1 MRGSVNRILAAV
13 ALIMSFAA
21 PLAAGPY
28 EDAVAAYEAGDYVTA
43 YRLQLPVAEEG
54 FAKAQVNL
62 GIMYAYGRGVPR
74 DDAKAVEWFRRAA
87 DQGDAFAQ
95 HNLGVFYQTGRGV
108 LLDRTEAVRWF
119 RKAADQGLADAQ
131 YDLGRAHAEGN
142 GVPQDPIAAY
152 MWLSLSADQGYQK
165 ALGSRSLIIKGMT
178 PAQITEAEKLA
189 REWKP
194 NKPQ

>member
-28 EDAVAAYEAGDYVTA
+28 EDAVAAYESGDYVTA